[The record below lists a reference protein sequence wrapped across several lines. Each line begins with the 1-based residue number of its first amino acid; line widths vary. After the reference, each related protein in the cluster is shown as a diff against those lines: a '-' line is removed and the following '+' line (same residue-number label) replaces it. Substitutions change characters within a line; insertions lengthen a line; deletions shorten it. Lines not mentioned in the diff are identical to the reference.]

1 MRVESVLDKA
11 LEGREL
17 SAEDGEALFTAEGE
31 NLSRLLAAADDL
43 RRRRV
48 GERVAYVIN
57 RNVNFTNI
65 CVKRCGFCA
74 FSRGHRAEQGYF
86 LPTEEILRRVREARD
101 LGATEVCLQAGLP
114 PRMDGSFY
122 INLCAAI
129 KREVPEIHVHAF
141 SPEEIL
147 YGATL
152 SKRSVEDYLMALKDV
167 GLGSLPGTS
176 AEILDDRIREI
187 ISPGRISTRD
197 WIAVVRTAHKL
208 GIPTTSTIM
217 YGHVETALDR
227 ARHLELLRSI
237 QMETGGITEFVP
249 LSFIATEAP
258 MVKKS
263 LVPGV
268 RTDVTREDVLRMYA
282 VARLMLDPWIP
293 NIQATWVKQGPQ
305 LAQECL
311 KAGANDF
318 GGTLMNESISTSAGA
333 PHGQFLH
340 PKEIRS
346 WIRTAGRIP
355 IQRSTTYTTVRVF
368 QEEPIEPEASWDQE
382 RFGSY
387 PQLIASPEFR
397 FRDRR

>member
-1 MRVESVLDKA
+1 MTVESALDKA
-11 LEGREL
+11 LEAREL
-17 SAEDGEALFTAEGE
+17 SAEDGEALFAAEGD
-31 NLSRLLAAADDL
+31 NLRQLLSAADE
-43 RRRRV
+43 RRRCRA

-57 RNVNFTNI
+57 RNVNFTNV

-86 LPTEEILRRVREARD
+86 LPLDEVLRRVREAWD
-101 LGATEVCLQAGLP
+101 LGATEVCIQAGLP
-114 PRMDGSFY
+114 PRIDGSFY

-152 SKRSVEDYLMALKDV
+152 SNRSIEDYLMALKDV
-167 GLGSLPGTS
+167 GLGSMPGTS
-176 AEILDDRIREI
+176 AEILDDRVREI
-187 ISPGRISTRD
+187 ISPGRISTRN
-197 WIAVVRTAHKL
+197 WITVIRTAHKL

-227 ARHLELLRSI
+227 ARHLELLRTI

-249 LSFIATEAP
+249 LSFIAAEAP

-268 RTDVTREDVLRMYA
+268 RTNVTREDVLRMYA

-311 KAGANDF
+311 QAGANDF

-340 PKEIRS
+340 PAELRS
-346 WIRTAGRIP
+346 WIRSAGRIP
-355 IQRSTTYTTVRVF
+355 VQRSTTYKTLRVF
-368 QEEPIEPEASWDQE
+368 EQEPIEPEASWDADS
-382 RFGSY
+382 FGSY
-387 PQLIASPEFR
+387 ATLIASPEFR